1 MALVLPIPA
10 LCCQK
15 VPGPYSSG
23 TGVWV
28 PSLYLFCGSAPLP
41 SIGLNAD
48 ALQSVQ
54 AKLTRAQNIRVICGM
69 GEGRGGSHHAFCAS
83 RPRRSIWGPGMCAS
97 VAEKPFTS
105 EVQQFFCRE
114 LLNGCTCWEFMKS
127 ASNKVWR
134 SFLFPPMITTP
145 PLKRG
150 VKSLTPLCLPTLH
163 PLNGHLCSYSRAVEL
178 LTGGHIRPNCQ
189 TWCPKR
195 VRF

>member
-1 MALVLPIPA
+1 MILNRTLNLASCAFFVGSPSQRGLPALRELFRLNATSYPPHFALHKTALVLLIPA

-69 GEGRGGSHHAFCAS
+69 GEGRGGSHHAFCPS

-127 ASNKVWR
+127 ASNKV
-134 SFLFPPMITTP
+134 
-145 PLKRG
+145 
-150 VKSLTPLCLPTLH
+150 
-163 PLNGHLCSYSRAVEL
+163 
-178 LTGGHIRPNCQ
+178 
-189 TWCPKR
+189 
-195 VRF
+195 